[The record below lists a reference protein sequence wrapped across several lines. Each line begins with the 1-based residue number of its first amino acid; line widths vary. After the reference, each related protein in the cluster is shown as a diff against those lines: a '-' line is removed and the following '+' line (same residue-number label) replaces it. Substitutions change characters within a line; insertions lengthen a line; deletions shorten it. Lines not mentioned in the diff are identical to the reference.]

1 MDNLSTAELAE
12 LYLIMEEA
20 INTQFEYWI
29 TITFAV
35 VVASFVAG
43 RRFNRRLRFALA
55 LLYGLS
61 TVVLVSRLGYNA
73 LDAADF
79 REALLASGVTLRTPW
94 VTIISRITL
103 FLLGTSA
110 ALVFLLSEKPLN
122 ESDN

>member
-79 REALLASGVTLRTPW
+79 REALLASGVTLRTPS

-110 ALVFLLSEKPLN
+110 ALVFLLSETPLN
-122 ESDN
+122 ESDD

>member
-1 MDNLSTAELAE
+1 
-12 LYLIMEEA
+12 MEEA

-43 RRFNRRLRFALA
+43 RRLNRRLRFALA

-94 VTIISRITL
+94 VTIISRTTL

-110 ALVFLLSEKPLN
+110 ALVFLLSEKSLN
-122 ESDN
+122 EPDN

>member
-1 MDNLSTAELAE
+1 MDSLSTAEVAE
-12 LYLIMEEA
+12 LYLIMEAA

-43 RRFNRRLRFALA
+43 RRLNRRLRFALA

-94 VTIISRITL
+94 VTIISRTTL

-110 ALVFLLSEKPLN
+110 ALVFLLSEKSLN
-122 ESDN
+122 EPDN